1 MAHSIRVIGWS
12 TICISIIILVSELVQ
27 ISDTTTMDQYSTLFS
42 AFPQARKEMDSLAD
56 LFAYNRLW
64 SIYSIVYFS
73 FVLIGAIQFVR
84 FRKTGLLLLRIACW
98 IGLANAC
105 LDSFISYIF
114 MEHMNAALS
123 SVSQMVGGG
132 IGNHNTFGMAAILG
146 GFILWIVPTIGMIFY
161 LRRPKLVELMK

>member
-12 TICISIIILVSELVQ
+12 TIFISIIILISELMQV
-27 ISDTTTMDQYSTLFS
+27 SDTSTMDQYSTLLS
-42 AFPQARKEMDSLAD
+42 AFPQARKEMDSLKD

-64 SIYSIVYFS
+64 SIYSIFYFL

-98 IGLANAC
+98 IGLVNAC

-114 MEHMNAALS
+114 MEHMNTALS
-123 SVSQMVGGG
+123 SASRMMGSG
-132 IGNHNTFGMAAILG
+132 IGNLNTFGMAAILG
-146 GFILWIVPTIGMIFY
+146 GFFLWIIPTIGMIFY
-161 LRRPKLVELMK
+161 LRRPKLAELMK